1 MWPWSR
7 IRQLEQLVAQLQERN
22 NHLRS
27 MENLWRA
34 EYYKVLVHQRGN
46 NKGIRRLV
54 AKVNRLMGKEQP
66 CRKPS
71 LSGTSQS
78 GG

>member
-1 MWPWSR
+1 
-7 IRQLEQLVAQLQERN
+7 
-22 NHLRS
+22 